1 MWLGGTGKKK
11 IKKEK
16 IVQPALLAELM
27 GKINKFELRK
37 KVKILLLVWHYW
49 NAILNNFMRFGEE
62 QLYLH
67 AYCLHRNELQG
78 TCPTRELTCCKKGL
92 WSNLACHCVKKK
104 KAQTKCLIT
113 PSFTRALTEGT
124 QTKGSRCWVGGVG
137 VWESSHLSENPSQ
150 ESRPF
155 WAETETKNSGCIWP
169 KTKTENAFYF
179 TYIFILYNCINI
191 RRFNE
196 IE

>member
-1 MWLGGTGKKK
+1 M
-11 IKKEK
+11 EK
-16 IVQPALLAELM
+16 SSCICMPIAYIEMNCRGHVRHVNWHA
-27 GKINKFELRK
+27 
-37 KVKILLLVWHYW
+37 VKRD
-49 NAILNNFMRFGEE
+49 FD
-62 QLYLH
+62 QTLH
-67 AYCLHRNELQG
+67 AIV
-78 TCPTRELTCCKKGL
+78 
-92 WSNLACHCVKKK
+92 WKKK